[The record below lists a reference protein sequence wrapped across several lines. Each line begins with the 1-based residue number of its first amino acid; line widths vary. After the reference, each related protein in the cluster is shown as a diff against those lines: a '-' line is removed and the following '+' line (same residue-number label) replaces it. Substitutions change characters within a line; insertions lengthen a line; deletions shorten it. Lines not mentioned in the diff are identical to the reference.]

1 MRVSEVYKKAVACF
15 WTVEEIDFSKDIVD
29 WNKLKDEEKYF
40 ISHVLAFFAG
50 SDGIVIENLV
60 LRFMKEFD
68 HPEVRAFIHFRV
80 LLNRSILKP
89 IRCL

>member
-1 MRVSEVYKKAVACF
+1 MGDNSLSKKYTMFPIENETVWKLYKKAVACF

-60 LRFMKEFD
+60 LRFMKE
-68 HPEVRAFIHFRV
+68 I
-80 LLNRSILKP
+80 
-89 IRCL
+89 